1 MHKLFLK
8 KYYFINK
15 FDRFHLEKI
24 NPSVSIIYRNY
35 KRKTNIKL
43 IRKIKTYCKKRGI
56 GFFLSNNLKL
66 ALKLNLDG
74 VYLPAFNNDM
84 IHNCFQIKN
93 GFKLIGSA
101 HNIYEL
107 NIKKKQKVE
116 EIFLSP
122 IFKKK
127 SKMLGIY
134 GFLKLKRLNQLKNIV
149 LGGVNKKNLKQLS
162 MINADGYAAINLFE
176 KKKGP

>member
-1 MHKLFLK
+1 ML
-8 KYYFINK
+8 
-15 FDRFHLEKI
+15 
-24 NPSVSIIYRNY
+24 
-35 KRKTNIKL
+35 
-43 IRKIKTYCKKRGI
+43 RKIKTYCKKRRI
-56 GFFLSNNLKL
+56 KFFLTNNLRL

-74 VYLPAFNNDM
+74 VYLPAFNKD
-84 IHNCFQIKN
+84 IAPNCFQIKK

-116 EIFLSP
+116 EIFISP

-127 SKMLGIY
+127 NKILGIY
-134 GFLKLKRLNQLKNIV
+134 GFLKLKKLNQLKNIV
-149 LGGVNKKNLKQLS
+149 LGGVNSKNLKKLN
-162 MINADGYAAINLFE
+162 MINADGFAAIKYFD

>member
-15 FDRFHLEKI
+15 FDRLHLEKI
-24 NPSVSIIYRNY
+24 NHSVSIIYRNY
-35 KRKTNIKL
+35 KKKTNIKL
-43 IRKIKTYCKKRGI
+43 LRKIKTYCNKRGI
-56 GFFLSNNLKL
+56 EFFLSNDFKV
-66 ALKLNLDG
+66 ALKLNLNG
-74 VYLPAFNNDM
+74 VYLPAFNNE
-84 IHNCFQIKN
+84 IIPNCFQTKKN
-93 GFKLIGSA
+93 FKLIGSA

-127 SKMLGIY
+127 SKILGIY

-149 LGGVNKKNLKQLS
+149 LGGVTDKNLKILS
-162 MINADGYAAINLFE
+162 LINADGYAAIKLFN

>member
-15 FDRFHLEKI
+15 FDRLHLEKI
-24 NPSVSIIYRNY
+24 NYSVSIIYRNY
-35 KRKTNIKL
+35 KKKTNIKL
-43 IRKIKTYCKKRGI
+43 LRKIKTYCNKRGI
-56 GFFLSNNLKL
+56 EFFLSNDFKT
-66 ALKLNLDG
+66 ALKLNLNG
-74 VYLPAFNNDM
+74 VYLPAFNNE
-84 IHNCFQIKN
+84 IIPNCFQTKKN
-93 GFKLIGSA
+93 FKLIGSA

-122 IFKKK
+122 VFKKK
-127 SKMLGIY
+127 SKILGIY

-149 LGGVNKKNLKQLS
+149 LGGVTDKNLKILS
-162 MINADGYAAINLFE
+162 LINADGYAAIKLFN

>member
-1 MHKLFLK
+1 MHKFFLK

-24 NPSVSIIYRNY
+24 NCSVSIIYRNY
-35 KRKTNIKL
+35 KKKTNTKL
-43 IRKIKTYCKKRGI
+43 LRKIKTYCNRRRIK
-56 GFFLSNNLKL
+56 FFLANDVKM
-66 ALKLNLDG
+66 ALKLNLNG
-74 VYLPAFNNDM
+74 VYLPAFNKD
-84 IHNCFQIKN
+84 IIPNCFQIKK

-116 EIFLSP
+116 EIFISP
-122 IFKKK
+122 VFKKK
-127 SKMLGIY
+127 NKILGIY
-134 GFLKLKRLNQLKNIV
+134 GFLKLKKLNKLKNVV
-149 LGGVNKKNLKQLS
+149 LGGVSEKNLKKL
-162 MINADGYAAINLFE
+162 NLVKADGFAAINLFD